1 MVLSRI
7 GARYPKDGSHMATI
21 RQVLQEKGAKVHSIS
36 PDETVFDAIRK
47 MADENVGS
55 LVVME
60 HEKIVGIITERLYAR
75 DVVLKGR
82 ASPTTR
88 IRDIMVTDV
97 LYAQPDQSV
106 EECMAIMT
114 DKRVRHLPVI
124 DQGKLIGLVSIGD
137 LVKSIIGEQKFVIDQ
152 LVHLIH
158 G

>member
-1 MVLSRI
+1 
-7 GARYPKDGSHMATI
+7 MATI

-36 PDETVFDAIRK
+36 PDGTVFDAIRK

-137 LVKSIIGEQKFVIDQ
+137 LVKSIISEQKFVIDQ
-152 LVHLIH
+152 LVHFIH